1 MTQHHASAYQDR
13 ISIRV
18 ASRLFAAL
26 LGIMSAASFEAE
38 AQQATDESLALKVQ
52 QLTEAMSQ
60 AQRRLDESQRQMEQ
74 LRAELANLQQQMTQ
88 GRAVEAN
95 TTSAAQLAAAV
106 DQIREQQSLEESQI
120 ATHEQAKVESESKY
134 PLKLSGLVILTG
146 FVNTA
151 LTDDPVNPTLVL
163 EGSGATG
170 ASLRQTVL
178 GIDARGPHLF
188 NARTHADLRVD
199 FDGASLSGATGT
211 SYGGGLVRLR
221 TAHASLNWDRAEA
234 FFSLDHAIVAPNSPS
249 SLTAISVPAL
259 SWSGNLWTWNP
270 QLGMT
275 ADFPAS
281 SAQHIRLQAALI
293 DVINSPQIYTGA
305 AATSLNIAQPSTGE
319 MSRWP
324 GAEGR
329 VAFIGGKDESGLQM
343 GFGGLYVPHNTPGG
357 TRFNSWAGT
366 FDYRIPLPGRAEFSG
381 SGYWGQALGGLGGGA
396 YKDYVYR
403 LNPLSPSG
411 YSFRTLDDFGGW
423 AQWKERASEHM
434 EFNVAFGTDQV
445 PAAQLRPYAGSQTSY
460 YLNLARNRTYTGNVI
475 YRPSAYL
482 MFSLEYRHLQS
493 SPVNYYTATG
503 DIIGIATGYR
513 F

>member
-1 MTQHHASAYQDR
+1 MIQYQASVKR
-13 ISIRV
+13 MPIRV
-18 ASRLFAAL
+18 ASRLCAPL
-26 LGIMSAASFEAE
+26 LGLLCAASFAAD
-38 AQQATDESLALKVQ
+38 AQQATDESLASKVQ

-60 AQRRLDESQRQMEQ
+60 AQQRLDESQRQMEQ
-74 LRAELANLQQQMTQ
+74 LRAELATLQQQIAQ
-88 GRAVEAN
+88 EHAAE
-95 TTSAAQLAAAV
+95 TSATNAAQLSAAV
-106 DQIREQQSLEESQI
+106 DQIREQQSLEETQI

-134 PLKLSGLVILTG
+134 PLKLSGLVLLTG

-151 LTDDPVNPTLVL
+151 LTDDPVNPTLIL
-163 EGSGATG
+163 EGSGTTG

-188 NARTHADLRVD
+188 NARTHADVRVD
-199 FDGASLSGATGT
+199 FDGSSLSGASNT
-211 SYGGGLVRLR
+211 SYGGGLMRLR
-221 TAHASLNWDRAEA
+221 TAHASLNWDAAEA
-234 FFSLDHAIVAPNSPS
+234 FFSLDHAIVAPNSPT
-249 SLTAISVPAL
+249 SLTAVAVPPL

-275 ADFPAS
+275 VDFPAS
-281 SAQHIRLQAALI
+281 SSQCVRLQAALI
-293 DVINSPQIYTGA
+293 DVMNSPQIYNV
-305 AATSLNIAQPSTGE
+305 AATSGNLAQPSTSE

-324 GAEGR
+324 GIEGR
-329 VAFIGGKDESGLQM
+329 VAFVKGANESGLQM
-343 GFGGLYVPHNTPGG
+343 GFGGLYVPHKTTGG

-366 FDYRIPLPGRAEFSG
+366 LDYRIPLPGRAEFSG

-403 LNPLSPSG
+403 LDPLSPLG
-411 YSFRTLDDFGGW
+411 YSSRTLDDFGGW
-423 AQWKERASEHM
+423 AQWKERASEHL

-445 PAAQLRPYAGSQTSY
+445 PAAQLRPYAGIQSSY
-460 YLNLARNRTYTGNVI
+460 YLNLARNRTFTGNVI

-482 MFSLEYRHLQS
+482 LFSLEYRHLQS
-493 SPVNYYTATG
+493 SPVNYYTAAG